1 MAAGEIS
8 GREPY
13 TFPLTNHL
21 VPAFTPCIVR
31 NPDPYAPHVVCR
43 PRLGKACGE
52 KGTLK
57 RWRRTSVLHGS
68 RMHTEGHPVH
78 HRGGEEYPS
87 VTGYQGKLFIA
98 LIITVAIMVAEFVG
112 GLVANSL
119 ALLGDAAHMFTDA
132 LALLLSIL
140 AFRFSTRPPTK
151 RATFGL
157 YRLEIFAAQING
169 GVLVFL
175 SFYIFYE
182 AFQRLIEPEPIKSL
196 LMMGV
201 AGVGLLANIASA
213 LILHRSSKEN
223 LNVRASFLHIVGD
236 LLSSIGVLVGGLIIH
251 LTGWL
256 IVDPILSFMI
266 GLLILKSAYGV
277 VRETANILLEAVP
290 KHIDLEVLVRDIET
304 IEGVESFHDVHL
316 WTITSGIYA
325 LSGHI
330 GVRDQMVSEGAHILE
345 GVREHLDRR
354 YGISHTTLQLECP
367 SCEVGFVCSLER
379 H

>member
-1 MAAGEIS
+1 
-8 GREPY
+8 
-13 TFPLTNHL
+13 
-21 VPAFTPCIVR
+21 
-31 NPDPYAPHVVCR
+31 
-43 PRLGKACGE
+43 
-52 KGTLK
+52 
-57 RWRRTSVLHGS
+57 
-68 RMHTEGHPVH
+68 MHTQGPPDH
-78 HRGGEEYPS
+78 HHGGEEYSS
-87 VTGYQGKLFIA
+87 VSGYQRKLLIA
-98 LIITVAIMVAEFVG
+98 LMITVAIMMAEFVG

-140 AFRFSTRPPTK
+140 VFRFSDRPPTK

-182 AFQRLIEPEPIKSL
+182 ASRRLIEPEPVKSL
-196 LMMGV
+196 LMMAV

-266 GLLILKSAYGV
+266 GLLILKGAYV
-277 VRETANILLEAVP
+277 VVKETVNILLEAVP
-290 KHIDLEVLVRDIET
+290 RHIDLEALVQEIET

-325 LSGHI
+325 LSAHVGI
-330 GVRDQMVSEGAHILE
+330 RDQMVSEGVPILE
-345 GVREHLDRR
+345 RVRDHLSGQ

-367 SCEVGFVCSLER
+367 SCEVGFVCNLER
-379 H
+379 HS